1 MDDKTKY
8 FMIDCGT
15 LLTNRK
21 YQKDLDSVI
30 ERAKDS
36 GKFFENFCWNFFSL
50 LGLKFVYSI
59 VFNIILINFKSSK
72 VIM

>member
-1 MDDKTKY
+1 MKSKY

-30 ERAKDS
+30 ERSKDV
-36 GKFFENFCWNFFSL
+36 GKFTKSELIDKLNF
-50 LGLKFVYSI
+50 
-59 VFNIILINFKSSK
+59 
-72 VIM
+72 

>member
-1 MDDKTKY
+1 MDERNKY

-36 GKFFENFCWNFFSL
+36 GNCVLNGKVFKTQFCHFSIACLSDFLELFF
-50 LGLKFVYSI
+50 
-59 VFNIILINFKSSK
+59 
-72 VIM
+72 